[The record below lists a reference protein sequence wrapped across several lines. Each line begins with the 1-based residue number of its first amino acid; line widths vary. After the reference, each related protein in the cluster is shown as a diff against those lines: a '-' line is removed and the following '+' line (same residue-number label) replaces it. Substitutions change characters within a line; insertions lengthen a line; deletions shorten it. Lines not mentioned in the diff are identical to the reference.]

1 MIRCLSISTGTM
13 ALAWLLLTGV
23 PGERALAQDA
33 QEPIAFTRLLLTPEQ
48 FAREWADAKP
58 GSLVRLKASEFD
70 RLVREAARSRA
81 RLKPRLLETRYRAEL
96 NGLAL
101 VGSAEWKTLN
111 PNDQPSRLA
120 IEPFTLAVRRVVWS
134 DNQPALFAP
143 AEGPGK
149 QTLELLLP
157 ATGERSLVLDW
168 SAAGTQEP
176 DGLRFELGLPVC
188 MLGSL
193 ELDTPADRVVTPAG
207 RGTFITQPYLPQRKT
222 WRIVPAP
229 GSSALSFVVRNRNNA
244 KGPPLVRTR
253 TSSKLVIEPTQIT
266 GEFEFIS
273 DVVRG
278 TVNELAFR
286 YDPSLYP
293 IEVSAEGATVE
304 SWQAQPG
311 NPGQAGTLRVYF
323 REPVEKTKLTV
334 RTLSPVPLLNQPWSV
349 VALRPLDCLPL
360 GESLRL
366 RVHPQMRV
374 EDFRAADF
382 RLVSATPDSERW
394 VNYQLESDLPS
405 EGGDRPGQAKRPSL
419 RLLSQGLE
427 LRVNQTAEWRVAAE
441 RSLLKATLR
450 CEVQSGEMRELTL
463 GMPAEYKLLGIAG
476 DGGELVSRWNFLGK
490 ADAVRVELTRA
501 IRAGQSVSLT
511 VELAGPAPQSGT
523 RPDGSVFLGLPIPD
537 IAVPMA
543 TSRAGT
549 LAVFVAPNW
558 QANVIANV
566 PVEVFRDGNEQPTAQ
581 LAYRS
586 EGLRGRLYL
595 SQRGTTYEVRSHTT
609 VRVGLPGQIRT
620 RLHLEP
626 QLGAVRQLMLRQSAN
641 SEWLAQANAWQ
652 VVEGKCQVQAVE
664 SIPHLDSTPHLL
676 GLANTE
682 PLAALATLAL
692 AQSPQHTRWQRLT
705 LDRPITG
712 PVTLEHHASLPALDW
727 SPRHQALTAAR
738 LVAVSTQQ
746 PLGLLGS
753 VGPIDGQS
761 PVCPIPLLLFPDA
774 RAQQGT
780 VSVEGLPIYWSVEH
794 NGALSPLPQAPTS
807 EAQEFSWQRTDRQG
821 RVPQLWLESQPPS
834 PGAEASRVESAE
846 LTAAYYPGQGILC
859 RWTAQVQVAQAMANF
874 PLQLPPGAV
883 PVSVSVNGRR
893 VALAA
898 STTTADDRSELSLM
912 LAAGRLKLEVA
923 YLCPV
928 SKWIG
933 LTTLHAPAPE
943 LTCPLPPL
951 RRVWQLPGGIR
962 PLSSHEW
969 VQTDGRD
976 WPAAVVER
984 RRADLLALRRL
995 TGKFAAPATEA
1006 EYPLVDTR
1014 SRRGDTAIPGSSTG
1028 HSDTEPPQP
1037 WPVALFQHTAIGQL
1051 WTDPL
1056 RRSNWLVQTQG
1067 RGVPECVRQ
1076 SLEQACRDSRDA
1088 QGRFVLRVGT
1098 TDALPVAESA
1108 ESVALPDATEW
1119 VVGSG
1124 TTDAQTLPVVDTVWV
1139 WVGGWLVGLGWL
1151 VVAVVHLTRPLAQS
1165 WLGRVKQ
1172 SLLTAGLVVGP
1183 LAFVLLLIL
1192 ADAAVMGLFWPTVLL
1207 AGLVVV
1213 ALGLRWARPGRRVGQ
1228 ALVGCVALWLGS
1240 QSLAQPA
1247 SPWTVYLLES
1257 NRADEQLALV
1267 PVELLKKLE
1276 SLARQGERPSASAV
1290 LMHATYRGKVDG
1302 ELASFE
1308 GRFGVYVTTDEDTTV
1323 QVPLTGVLLN
1333 EVRLDGAAAHPQV
1346 AAAGDRFFTIPIK
1359 GRGSH
1364 QLTFRFTVPL
1374 RSDPLGQ
1381 ELRFG
1386 VPDLP
1391 ASKLMLDL
1399 PADSSLPGLVPA
1411 RGWYQLQQQAGAT
1424 RLEMDLGRV
1433 PLVELRFRPSGSPPE
1448 PVVRVQ
1454 EASLWRIS
1462 PARATVTTAL
1472 QYQLVRGSLKRM
1484 MVDVPAELEVVQL
1497 QVRGLDKAGA
1507 ARLRNWTL
1515 ADSPLPNCR
1524 RLTVHLLE
1532 PTQSGAQ
1539 LLIECMPR
1547 TPPTRTLTLRYP
1559 QSSERGAIDSQ
1570 QAFWLSGLQASEM
1583 DLSKL
1588 ALIPEDQFLKESWRP
1603 LAGEANAPPPTRA
1616 FVRDVKRPNPTS
1628 VRLVLKPAP
1637 LPVQAKQDLLWQIGP
1652 DRVELQ
1658 ATARLTAA
1666 QPGLPLVEWEVPSQL
1681 RVSELAGPD
1690 VRTWSRSGNRV
1701 QVWLNRVATE
1711 TLVTLTGSM
1720 PWPGVTSGQVA
1731 KLDLPGLKLA
1741 NATTSSKVVV
1751 QSQPSLAVR
1760 LGERRNLALLQDRVI
1775 PESIALQTRSD
1786 DFGLSVQVE
1795 PAEASVRYRLLSQ
1808 VQLAERVLQWQTT
1821 IRVQPQADCV
1831 GKPHRFELVL
1841 RGWQGQPPRLSGPA
1855 GVQTQTITKAEAV
1868 ADAESRWRVEV
1879 ASLPAEGVDLDLTGR
1894 LEPAG
1899 EWIIP
1904 TIDLL
1909 HSDGLSVSGVPR
1921 VAVVGAGLTVRQAR
1935 RWQRLSQLPVGFTPQ
1950 LNPAADQSASRWL
1963 THDPEALLHL
1973 QALPTQPTPPQPATL
1988 ELADHTST
1996 PIADRWLHRSRWLVR
2011 LSTTARLELTVPAQV
2026 ETLAVLVDSAPL
2038 KPQPGPALTLQPGLH
2053 TLSCWWQS
2061 REPYLGPLHLNPPQ
2075 PTLNGQALNAAQ
2087 VTWTVLTPPEINVT
2101 SPAMPSVARSVAHAE
2116 AYLRAA
2122 LAIEA
2127 EQAKP
2132 ASAWL
2137 AQAAGLARLAELQA
2151 QASPTDSALAQRI
2164 ALLRDQTN
2172 QVSKP
2177 ANPWAME
2184 REPYS
2189 DLFTRGTPHVWVRE
2203 NGAAL
2208 PTVQFMLTR
2217 VEREQGELVLVML
2230 VAASGLGVVV
2240 ALSRRAGVSA
2250 VGLTMLLLLL
2260 LGDRPVQGLAVALA
2274 LLVLLVALARQASAT
2289 LLTKAS

>member
-1 MIRCLSISTGTM
+1 MRWWCLSAGPI
-13 ALAWLLLTGV
+13 ALACLLLTAS
-23 PGERALAQDA
+23 RALAQDA

-48 FAREWADAKP
+48 FAKEWADAKP

-70 RLVREAARSRA
+70 RLVRDASRLHA

-96 NGLAL
+96 NGPAL

-143 AEGPGK
+143 AEGQGK
-149 QTLELLLP
+149 QTLELLLS
-157 ATGERSLVLDW
+157 AAGERSLILEW

-222 WRIVPAP
+222 WRIVPTP
-229 GSSALSFVVRNRNNA
+229 GSSALSFVVRNRNDA

-253 TSSKLVIEPTQIT
+253 TDSKLVIEPTQIT
-266 GEFEFIS
+266 GEFEFTS

-286 YDPSLYP
+286 YDSSVYP

-311 NPGQAGTLRVYF
+311 KPGQAGTLRVYF

-334 RTLSPVPLLNQPWSV
+334 RALCPVPALNQPWSV
-349 VALRPLDCLPL
+349 VALRPLDCLSL

-366 RVHPQMRV
+366 RVHPQVRV
-374 EDFRAADF
+374 EDFQPADF
-382 RLVSATPDSERW
+382 RLVSATPDPDRW

-405 EGGDRPGQAKRPSL
+405 EGGDRSGLPKRPSL
-419 RLLSQGLE
+419 RLRSQGLE
-427 LRVNQTAEWRVAAE
+427 LRVNQTAEWRVWAE

-463 GMPAEYKLLGIAG
+463 GVPAEYKLLGIAS
-476 DGGELVSRWNFLGK
+476 DAGELVSRWNLLGK
-490 ADAVRVELTRA
+490 ADAVRVELTRS

-511 VELAGPAPQSGT
+511 VELAGPAPPSSN

-537 IAVPMA
+537 IPVPMA
-543 TSRAGT
+543 VSRVGT
-549 LAVFVAPNW
+549 LTVFVAPNW
-558 QANVIANV
+558 EANVIANV
-566 PVEVFRDGNEQPTAQ
+566 PAEPSRDNGEQPTAT

-595 SQRGTTYEVRSHTT
+595 SQRGTTYEVRSQTS
-609 VRVGLPGQIRT
+609 VRLGLPGQIST
-620 RLHLEP
+620 RLHIEP

-641 SEWLAQANAWQ
+641 TEWVAQANAWQ

-676 GLANTE
+676 GLANTD

-705 LDRPITG
+705 LDRPISG
-712 PVTLEHHASLPALDW
+712 PVTLEHRASLSPLDW
-727 SPRHQALTAAR
+727 SPRYQALTATR
-738 LVAVSTQQ
+738 PLAVCTQQ

-753 VGPIDGQS
+753 LGLIGS
-761 PVCPIPLLLFPDA
+761 PASVCPIPLLLFPDA

-780 VSVEGLPIYWSVEH
+780 VSVEGLPVYWSVEH
-794 NGALSPLPQAPTS
+794 NAGLSPLPQVPMS
-807 EAQEFSWQRTDRQG
+807 ETQEFSWQRTDRQG
-821 RVPQLWLESQPPS
+821 RVPQLWLEPQPPS
-834 PGAEASRVESAE
+834 PRAEASRVESAE
-846 LTAAYYPGQGILC
+846 LNAAYYPGQGILC
-859 RWTAQVQVAQAMANF
+859 RYTGQVQVTQAMTSF
-874 PLQLPPGAV
+874 RLKLPVGAV
-883 PVSVSVNGRR
+883 PVRVSVDGRR

-898 STTTADDRSELSLM
+898 STTTADNRSEVSLM
-912 LAAGRLKLEVA
+912 LAAGRPKLEVA

-928 SKWIG
+928 PKWIG
-933 LTTLHAPAPE
+933 WTTLNAPAPE
-943 LTCPLPPL
+943 LACPVPPL
-951 RRVWQLPGGIR
+951 RRVWQLPAGIQ
-962 PLSSHEW
+962 PLDSQAW
-969 VQTDGRD
+969 VQTDGPD
-976 WPAAVVER
+976 APAAVIDC
-984 RRADLLALRRL
+984 RRADLVALRRL
-995 TGKFAAPATEA
+995 TGKFAAQAAEA

-1014 SRRGDTAIPGSSTG
+1014 SRRGDWANPAPSTG
-1028 HSDTEPPQP
+1028 LSDTGPAQP
-1037 WPVALFQHTAIGQL
+1037 WPVALFQHTAVGQL

-1056 RRSNWLVQTQG
+1056 RRSNWLMQTHG

-1076 SLEQACRDSRDA
+1076 SLEQAARDGRDA
-1088 QGRFVLRVGT
+1088 QGRFVLSVGS
-1098 TDALPVAESA
+1098 TDAPPVGEAGEP
-1108 ESVALPDATEW
+1108 EILPDATEW
-1119 VVGSG
+1119 VVRSG
-1124 TTDAQTLPVVDTVWV
+1124 TTNAQTLLVVDTAWV
-1139 WVGGWLVGLGWL
+1139 WVGGWSMGLGWL
-1151 VVAVVHLTRPLAQS
+1151 VLALVHLTRPLAQS

-1172 SLLTAGLVVGP
+1172 SLLAAGLVLGP
-1183 LAFVLLLIL
+1183 LALVFLLIL
-1192 ADAAVMGLFWPTVLL
+1192 ADAAVMGLFWPTVWL
-1207 AGLVVV
+1207 AGAVLGV
-1213 ALGLRWARPGRRVGQ
+1213 LGLRWAWSNRRVGQ
-1228 ALVGCVALWLGS
+1228 VLVGCVALMLGS

-1247 SPWTVYLLES
+1247 SPWIVYLLES

-1267 PVELLKKLE
+1267 PAGLLKKLE
-1276 SLARQGERPSASAV
+1276 SLVRQGERPSASAV
-1290 LMHATYRGKVDG
+1290 LMHATYRGKVNG

-1308 GRFGVYVTTDEDTTV
+1308 GRFGVYVNTDEDTAV

-1346 AAAGDRFFTIPIK
+1346 AAAGDRFFTIPVK

-1391 ASKLMLDL
+1391 ASKLILDL
-1399 PADSSLPGLVPA
+1399 PAESSLPGLVPA
-1411 RGWYQLQQQAGAT
+1411 RGWYQLRQEAGAT

-1433 PLVELRFRPSGSPPE
+1433 PVVELRFRPSGSPPE

-1462 PARATVTTAL
+1462 PARASVTTAL

-1484 MVDVPAELEVVQL
+1484 MVDMPAELEVVQL

-1515 ADSPLPNCR
+1515 GDSPLPNCR
-1524 RLTVHLLE
+1524 RLTVQLLE

-1559 QSSERGAIDSQ
+1559 QSTERASIESR

-1588 ALIPEDQFLKESWRP
+1588 ALIPEEQFLKESWRP
-1603 LAGEANAPPPTRA
+1603 LAGEANAPVPTRA
-1616 FVRDVKRPNPTS
+1616 FVRDLKRPNPTS
-1628 VRLVLKPAP
+1628 VRVVLKPAP
-1637 LPVQAKQDLLWQIGP
+1637 LPVQATQDLLWQIGP

-1658 ATARLTAA
+1658 ATARLTVA
-1666 QPGLPLVEWEVPSQL
+1666 QPGLSLVEWDVPGPL

-1701 QVWLNRVATE
+1701 QVWLNRPATE
-1711 TLVTLTGSM
+1711 TLVTLTGSI

-1731 KLDLPGLKLA
+1731 KLDLPGLQLA
-1741 NATTSSKVVV
+1741 NVTTTTKVVV
-1751 QSQPSLAVR
+1751 QSPPSLAVR
-1760 LGERRNLALLQDRVI
+1760 LGERRNLALLQDRVT
-1775 PESIALQTRSD
+1775 PESIALQTRSG
-1786 DFGLSVQVE
+1786 DFGLSVQVQ

-1808 VQLAERVLQWQTT
+1808 VQLVDRALHWQTT

-1841 RGWQGQPPRLSGPA
+1841 RGWLGQPPRLSGPA
-1855 GVQTQTITKAEAV
+1855 GVQTQTITKVEAV

-1879 ASLPAEGVDLDLTGR
+1879 PSLPAEGLDLDLAGR

-1909 HSDGLSVSGVPR
+1909 HSDGLSVAGVPR

-1935 RWQRLSQLPVGFTPQ
+1935 RWQRLSQLPVEFNPQ
-1950 LNPAADQSASRWL
+1950 LNQVAGQSANRWL

-1973 QALPTQPTPPQPATL
+1973 QAVPAQPSPPQPATL
-1988 ELADHTST
+1988 ELTDHTST
-1996 PIADRWLHRSRWLVR
+1996 PSGDRWLHRSRWLVR
-2011 LSTTARLELTVPAQV
+2011 LSTTARLELSVPAQV
-2026 ETLAVLVDSAPL
+2026 ETLAVLVDGAPL
-2038 KPQPGPALTLQPGLH
+2038 KPGPTLTLQPGLH
-2053 TLSCWWQS
+2053 TLSCCWQS
-2061 REPYLGPLHLNPPQ
+2061 SEPYLGPLHLRPPQ
-2075 PTLNGQALNAAQ
+2075 PTINGQALNAGQ
-2087 VTWTVLTPPEINVT
+2087 VTWTVLTPAEINVT
-2101 SPAMPSVARSVAHAE
+2101 SPAMPSVARSVVHAE
-2116 AYLRAA
+2116 AYLRTA

-2127 EQAKP
+2127 EQAKQT
-2132 ASAWL
+2132 SALL

-2151 QASPTDSALAQRI
+2151 QASPNDSALAQRI
-2164 ALLRDQTN
+2164 ARLRDQTN
-2172 QVSKP
+2172 QVSKL
-2177 ANPWAME
+2177 ANPLVIE

-2189 DLFTRGTPHVWVRE
+2189 ELFTRGTPHVWVRE
-2203 NGAAL
+2203 NGQAL
-2208 PTVQFMLTR
+2208 PTVQFRLAR
-2217 VEREQGELVLVML
+2217 VEREQGESVLVLLLAV
-2230 VAASGLGVVV
+2230 SGLGVMV
-2240 ALSRRAGVSA
+2240 AISRRAGVSTVCLA
-2250 VGLTMLLLLL
+2250 MLMLLL
-2260 LGDRPVQGLAVALA
+2260 LGDRLVQGLAVALA